1 MMLANN
7 ETGVLQPVEQIG
19 KIAAEADVFFHT
31 DAVQAASKV
40 PIDVARIR
48 CDTLSISGHKLHAP
62 QGVGA
67 LYVRRST
74 RITPLFY
81 GGRHERSRRPG
92 TENVPGIVGLGK
104 ASELAMRGFD
114 RSEDQKMSALRDRLA
129 QGILDQ
135 DYEAGRNSVPAP
147 PLLNY

>member
-31 DAVQAASKV
+31 DAVQAAGKV

-48 CDTLSISGHKLHAP
+48 CDALSISGHKIHAP

-67 LYVRRST
+67 LYVRKST
-74 RITPLFY
+74 RIQPLFY
-81 GGRHERSRRPG
+81 GGGHESSPRPG
-92 TENVPGIVGLGK
+92 TEKVPGDGGLGT
-104 ASELAMRGFD
+104 
-114 RSEDQKMSALRDRLA
+114 
-129 QGILDQ
+129 
-135 DYEAGRNSVPAP
+135 AP
-147 PLLNY
+147 